1 MKYCSGVFSARYLP
15 SKYSFAF
22 YNVKNTS
29 LFLVHSSK
37 RENGHKHLLEVF
49 QKQVDCY
56 FSMKQMI
63 AAK

>member
-15 SKYSFAF
+15 SRYSFAF

-37 RENGHKHLLEVF
+37 EPENG
-49 QKQVDCY
+49 QKA
-56 FSMKQMI
+56 ST
-63 AAK
+63 